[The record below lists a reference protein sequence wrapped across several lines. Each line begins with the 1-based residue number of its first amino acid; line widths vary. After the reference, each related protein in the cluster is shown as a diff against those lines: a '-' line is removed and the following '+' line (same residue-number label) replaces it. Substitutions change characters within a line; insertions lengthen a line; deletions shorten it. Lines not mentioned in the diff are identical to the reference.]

1 MRPRPSG
8 PPLVSDA
15 DVEREILRLFTS
27 SASAEHVVVRVHGD
41 DRSPTSRREAFRDLL
56 ESLAMY
62 DERYR
67 HGQQVLVEP
76 PSFAA
81 IRQGL
86 GVLGDERL
94 KRRLFERVLKTF
106 GARMIDPLGEMLDTM
121 PGGALLTRMEG
132 LRDEILSG
140 VDELGLTQETQQILL
155 GDLRRLLTHEY
166 LVMLAEHEENVQRP
180 RVKELAREVLQLI
193 GETFQ
198 RAFRHWPVHAERI
211 AESVARRLGASV
223 ELRENPGLI
232 RTRIVE
238 GVEEF
243 LWVETSTEL
252 SGALAQLFRQ
262 QRYAGL
268 IDGAAPETDREM
280 YHEFAETCW
289 DLIEENC

>member
-1 MRPRPSG
+1 
-8 PPLVSDA
+8 LVSDA
-15 DVEREILRLFTS
+15 DVEREIMRLFTS
-27 SASAEHVVVRVHGD
+27 STSGGHVVVRVHGD
-41 DRSPTSRREAFRDLL
+41 DRSPTSRRDAFRELL

-76 PSFAA
+76 PSFVA

-94 KRRLFERVLKTF
+94 KRRLFEQVLKTF

-121 PGGALLTRMEG
+121 PGGALLTRMEA
-132 LRDEILSG
+132 LREQILGG
-140 VDELGLTQETQQILL
+140 VDELGLTHETQQILR
-155 GDLRRLLTHEY
+155 GDLRRLLTEDY
-166 LVMLAEHEENVQRP
+166 LVLLAEHEENVQRP
-180 RVKELAREVLQLI
+180 RVKELAKEVLQLI

-198 RAFRHWPVHAERI
+198 RAFRHWPAHAERI
-211 AESVARRLGASV
+211 AESVARRLGQSV
-223 ELRENPGLI
+223 ELKENPGVI

-243 LWVETSTEL
+243 LWVETSTDL
-252 SGALAQLFRQ
+252 SGALTQLFRQ

-268 IDGAAPETDREM
+268 IAGAAPEPGRDI
-280 YHEFAETCW
+280 YHEFALTCW
-289 DLIEENC
+289 DLIEGNC